1 MELLLATLAIASAS
15 LILFVG
21 GVILIVSLTWA
32 ISWWVSREEVG
43 KFGVEKAFWP
53 GSSGVSLA
61 ASAKEVESR
70 RGPLG
75 VTTFPA
81 RRRAA

>member
-1 MELLLATLAIASAS
+1 MELLLATLAIASVS
-15 LILFVG
+15 LVLFAG
-21 GVILIVSLTWA
+21 GIALIVSLMWV

-61 ASAKEVESR
+61 APAKDVESR
-70 RGPLG
+70 RGPG
-75 VTTFPA
+75 PVVTFPA
-81 RRRAA
+81 RRKAA